1 MKGSRIMAQHR
12 NFGKAFKAKV
22 AIEAIKGVKTV
33 NEIASI
39 YEVHP
44 NISENLKNL
53 RISLCSIAQNRTEI
67 AYRKYYVIP
76 PSIISK
82 ARLLQTAVKV
92 DRQQSRLL
100 DSLA

>member
-1 MKGSRIMAQHR
+1 MTQRR
-12 NFGKAFKAKV
+12 NLGKAFKAKV

-53 RISLCSIAQNRTEI
+53 RISPCSIVLNQTEI
-67 AYRKYYVIP
+67 AW
-76 PSIISK
+76 
-82 ARLLQTAVKV
+82 
-92 DRQQSRLL
+92 
-100 DSLA
+100 